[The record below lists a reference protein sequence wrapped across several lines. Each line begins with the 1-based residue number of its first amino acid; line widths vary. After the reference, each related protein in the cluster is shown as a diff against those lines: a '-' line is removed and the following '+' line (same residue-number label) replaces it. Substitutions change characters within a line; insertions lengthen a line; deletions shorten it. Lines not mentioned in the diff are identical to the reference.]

1 MDYNQSPDGA
11 LVAGYQLDGKGGGE
25 ALAWKQ
31 VKDGRIPDE
40 LVWIHLDYSCTET
53 RHWLEQQS
61 GLDTFAID
69 ALLAEE
75 TRPRCTLIQGNLL
88 LILRGV
94 NMNPGSNPEDMVS
107 IRIWSDGRR
116 IISTR
121 KRKLL
126 SISDLR
132 AEIESGNGPKSASEL
147 ITSLADK
154 LASRMAGV
162 IAQLDDDIDDLEQ
175 QVLSLQSHQ
184 LRPLLSTLRR
194 ETISLRRY
202 LAPQRDALSRLV
214 TEKLEWLDE
223 TSRVELREIA
233 DRTIRYVEELDAARE
248 RAIVVQEELMGRLSE
263 QMDKRMYVLS
273 IVAALFLPLGFLTGL
288 LGINVGG
295 IPGTENTH
303 AFAYVS
309 IGLIGILALQ
319 LALFRW
325 RKWF

>member
-1 MDYNQSPDGA
+1 MDYNQSPNDG
-11 LVAGYQLDGKGGGE
+11 LVAAYRLNGEGGGE
-25 ALAWKQ
+25 TLDWKQ
-31 VKDGRIPDE
+31 LEAGGVHDE
-40 LVWIHLDYSCTET
+40 SLWIHLDYSCTET
-53 RHWLEQQS
+53 RHWLEEHS
-61 GLDTFAID
+61 GLDAFAID

-121 KRKLL
+121 KRQLL
-126 SISDLR
+126 SVSELRSD
-132 AEIESGNGPKSASEL
+132 IESGNGPKTAAEL

-154 LASRMAGV
+154 LVSRMSSV
-162 IAQLDDDIDDLEQ
+162 IAQIDDDIDDLEQ

-184 LRPLLSTLRR
+184 LRPLVSTLRR

-214 TEKLEWLDE
+214 SERLEWMDVA
-223 TSRVELREIA
+223 SRVELREIA

-295 IPGTENTH
+295 IPGTDNSH

-319 LALFRW
+319 FALFRW

>member
-1 MDYNQSPDGA
+1 MNNHNG
-11 LVAGYQLDGKGGGE
+11 LVAAYALNGYGGGDKLE
-25 ALAWKQ
+25 WDQ
-31 VKDGRIPDE
+31 IDSNENDRPT
-40 LVWIHLDYSCTET
+40 WIHLDYTCQDS
-53 RHWLEQQS
+53 RHWLKNRS
-61 GLDTFAID
+61 GIDPFAVE

-94 NMNPGSNPEDMVS
+94 NTNPGSDPEDMVS

-116 IISTR
+116 IITTR

-126 SISDLR
+126 SVSDLR
-132 AEIESGNGPKSASEL
+132 NEIENGNGPCSPAEL
-147 ITSLADK
+147 ITSLTDK

-162 IAQLDDDIDDLEQ
+162 IAKIDDDIDDLEQ

-184 LRPLLSTLRR
+184 LRPALSSLRR
-194 ETISLRRY
+194 ETIALRRY
-202 LAPQRDALSRLV
+202 LAPQRDALSRIV
-214 TEKLEWLDE
+214 SEKLEWLDE
-223 TSRVELREIA
+223 TARSQLRETA

-248 RAIVVQEELMGRLSE
+248 RAIVVQEELMSRLSE

-273 IVAALFLPLGFLTGL
+273 IVAALFLPMGFLTGL

-295 IPGTENTH
+295 IPGTENSH
-303 AFAYVS
+303 AFVYVTT
-309 IGLIGILALQ
+309 GLIVILIVQ